1 MSSMNGPVSPS
12 SGMSLIELMISLV
25 VASIV
30 ITGLI
35 QMFTATRE
43 GSRLL
48 TGKAT
53 VAESARFA
61 LQLMARSIQKAGY
74 RGCNSKTVPG
84 DNVSDVPYEF
94 NLTAGIQG
102 FNAEGTTWSPEIA
115 SMLPVSNRGDDANVY
130 LASGTG
136 IKTSAYD
143 DCAVNG
149 CLKNGADIL
158 TLRFADS
165 KEYRVDTE
173 NFPVTTGAEQVVID
187 GVLTDV
193 EKDFDRYHL
202 VFINDCTSRDV
213 FVVTDM
219 APEGAGQTRISHNVG
234 GHGSTRNLQALLG
247 KGRGYTS
254 GTTVMGIGSHTY
266 FIGAS
271 VNRNS
276 QGDRVDALFRK
287 SGLDAPRELV
297 EGVEDLQI
305 MYGVDTAGTA
315 LAPDIFM
322 DASQVTDFN
331 DVIVVR
337 VEITVNSVDDVG
349 SAEVDGILRRKFS
362 QTVHLRNRLVKE

>member
-1 MSSMNGPVSPS
+1 MSSVNGPVSSP

-35 QMFTATRE
+35 QMFMATRE

-48 TGKAT
+48 TGHAT

-74 RGCNSKTVPG
+74 RGCNSKIVPG

-94 NLTAGIQG
+94 NLTSGIQG
-102 FNAEGTTWSPEIA
+102 FDAEDTTWLPEIA
-115 SMLPVSNRGDDANVY
+115 SMLPVTNRGDDANVY
-130 LASGTG
+130 LTSGTG

-149 CLKNGADIL
+149 CLKNGTDIL

-173 NFPVTTGAEQVVID
+173 NFPMTTGAEQVVID

-193 EKDFDRYHL
+193 EKDFDQYHL
-202 VFINDCTSRDV
+202 VFINDCNTRDV
-213 FVVTDM
+213 FVVTAM
-219 APEGAGQTRISHNVG
+219 AAEGSGQTRLSHNVG
-234 GHGSTRNLQALLG
+234 GHGSTRNLQDLLG
-247 KGRGYTS
+247 EGRGYTS
-254 GTTVMGIGSHTY
+254 GATVMAVGSHTY
-266 FIGAS
+266 FIGGS

-287 SGLDAPRELV
+287 SGLNAPRELV

-305 MYGVDTAGTA
+305 MYGVDTEGTA
-315 LAPDIFM
+315 LVPDIFM
-322 DASQVTDFN
+322 DASQVPDFN
-331 DVIVVR
+331 DVIVVH

-362 QTVHLRNRLVKE
+362 QTIHLRNRLVKE